1 MNLEFAKQVADSVLY
16 EGYLLYPYR
25 ASAVKNRQRFNFGV
39 LLPPEY
45 AEAQT
50 GNDASSMQTE
60 CLLEGENPRLDVR
73 LRFLQVIVRQ
83 AARISN
89 PAQGDS
95 GSPETRYEIVPEI
108 VIDGE
113 VFPTWQEA
121 IEREVKALD
130 CSMTDL
136 AREPLVVEWN
146 SPPMNET
153 ETLRDAAGRP
163 AGVLI
168 RRRERV
174 DCTLHVKAVWL
185 DERLWRVTVEV
196 ANHSV
201 CDAQCAREEALPHSL
216 VAAHTIL
223 AARQGLF
230 ASLLDPPESLKSES
244 AACRNVGTWPV
255 LLGSEGERDW
265 MLSSPI
271 ILYDYPQIAAESAG
285 NFFDGTEIDEMLALR
300 VMTLTDDEKREMRNV
315 DRLARELLERTE
327 SLPQEHLLK
336 LHGTIRGL
344 KPADS

>member
-39 LLPPEY
+39 LLPPAY
-45 AEAQT
+45 AQAQT
-50 GNDASSMQTE
+50 GNDAFSMQTE

-73 LRFLQVIVRQ
+73 LRFLQIVVRQ
-83 AARISN
+83 VGRITGTHSDTE
-89 PAQGDS
+89 PLES
-95 GSPETRYEIVPEI
+95 RYEFVPEI
-108 VIDGE
+108 TVDGE
-113 VFPTWQEA
+113 VYPAWQEA

-130 CSMTDL
+130 CSAGDL
-136 AREPLVVEWN
+136 ARQPLVIEWN
-146 SPPMNET
+146 SPSMNVT
-153 ETLRDAAGRP
+153 ETLQDSAGKP
-163 AGVLI
+163 AGVLV

-174 DCTLHVKAVWL
+174 DCTMTVRAAHLS
-185 DERLWRVTVEV
+185 ERLWRLSVEV

-201 CDAQCAREEALPHSL
+201 CDGQCSRDEALPHSL

-230 ASLLDPPESLKSES
+230 VSALDPPETFKSEI

-300 VMTLTDDEKREMRNV
+300 VMTMTDDEKREMRNV

-336 LHGTIRGL
+336 LHGTMRGL
-344 KPADS
+344 KTAGS

>member
-39 LLPPEY
+39 LLPPAY
-45 AEAQT
+45 AQAQT
-50 GNDASSMQTE
+50 GNDAWNMQTE

-73 LRFLQVIVRQ
+73 VRFLQVINRR
-83 AARISN
+83 AGRISGM
-89 PAQGDS
+89 PSDS
-95 GSPETRYEIVPEI
+95 ESLESRYEFVPEL
-108 VIDGE
+108 VVDGE
-113 VFPTWQEA
+113 IFPTWQEA

-130 CSMTDL
+130 CSVSDL
-136 AREPLVVEWN
+136 ARQALVVEWN
-146 SPPMNET
+146 SPPLNDVESLHDST
-153 ETLRDAAGRP
+153 GQP
-163 AGVLI
+163 AGVLV

-174 DCTLHVKAVWL
+174 DCTMTVKATPL
-185 DERLWRVTVEV
+185 DERLWRLTVEV
-196 ANHSV
+196 ANHSF
-201 CDAQCAREEALPHSL
+201 CDSRCSRDEALPHSL

-230 ASLLDPPESLKSES
+230 VSMLDPPETLKKECGT
-244 AACRNVGTWPV
+244 CRNVGTWPV

-271 ILYDYPQIAAESAG
+271 ILYDYPRIAAESAG
-285 NFFDGTEIDEMLALR
+285 SFFDGTEIDEMLALR

-336 LHGTIRGL
+336 LHGTLRDL
-344 KPADS
+344 KPAGS